1 MGRDE
6 LGPQQPEWRTPAEQM
21 KMPETHI
28 VPLSRQ
34 AAGILRE
41 LVAVTELSVM
51 CPRIASAKMLP
62 DR

>member
-1 MGRDE
+1 
-6 LGPQQPEWRTPAEQM
+6 M